1 MFGVDLQNF
10 LYLVGNLS
18 TQWLAQMFRDIE
30 KFLFQMKNSGYLH
43 ISNTNQHRPI
53 GITKRPTFHLIL
65 IFYNV
70 HVLISISKSVWN
82 EETMK
87 STYKINFYYRMERH
101 PFTSPAPEVT
111 WIASDSCWTLEPKS
125 TFPTTR
131 PSAETRRCTS
141 PSCATTPTSQWCCCT
156 QEQIL
161 IWWEIFQS
169 SLLFLWLTNKKTAY
183 SCLYVIA
190 VNTKYDINLY
200 REKKMKSYIFIEML
214 IMTSA
219 T

>member
-1 MFGVDLQNF
+1 
-10 LYLVGNLS
+10 
-18 TQWLAQMFRDIE
+18 
-30 KFLFQMKNSGYLH
+30 
-43 ISNTNQHRPI
+43 
-53 GITKRPTFHLIL
+53 
-65 IFYNV
+65 
-70 HVLISISKSVWN
+70 
-82 EETMK
+82 
-87 STYKINFYYRMERH
+87 
-101 PFTSPAPEVT
+101 
-111 WIASDSCWTLEPKS
+111 
-125 TFPTTR
+125 
-131 PSAETRRCTS
+131 
-141 PSCATTPTSQWCCCT
+141 
-156 QEQIL
+156 L